1 MATAL
6 LLGRQGHEVILVD
19 RDPGPTEVTDWA
31 RQGVMQFNLPHTLR
45 APGRSLLIERL
56 PDVYA
61 ALLEAGAVDVGS
73 TGRPDPGGMVHVRR
87 SVMERALW
95 EYVST
100 EVTRVTGHVDSLIVD
115 DDVARGLMVE
125 GEPIDADLVVDATG
139 RAGRVSAAYRPAAE
153 GADTGL
159 AYAARLYQLRPGAE
173 PGPRNGGPGYVSA
186 HDGFMLLIFEHD
198 AGTFSV
204 LIVRL
209 ASDGELAQ
217 LRDEAVFE
225 AALQV
230 LPAAAAWT
238 DPARA
243 HPIDQV
249 RAGAG
254 LVNQYRRQ
262 SVNVGRLLAV
272 GDAVCTTNPAG
283 ARGLSLGLLHA
294 AALADIVG
302 EAPDDSWAARLDAW
316 GDGNLLPWYIDHLV
330 TDAAL
335 RRRWS
340 GLAPDLDAPI
350 PSDLVAAAAAERPE
364 FMASVGPYF
373 AMIAH
378 PGTLDPLRDEVRQM
392 LIGGWRPAPLP
403 RPDRQDLVERIR
415 EVTRAV
421 A

>member
-19 RDPGPTEVTDWA
+19 RDPGPTEVADWA

-56 PDVYA
+56 PEVYA
-61 ALLEAGAVDVGS
+61 ALLEVGAVDIGPA
-73 TGRPDPGGMVHVRR
+73 GQADPGGMLHVRR
-87 SVMERALW
+87 SVLERALW
-95 EYVST
+95 QYAST
-100 EVTRVTGHVDSLIVD
+100 EVARVTGHVDSVIVD
-115 DDVARGLMVE
+115 DGVARGLVVD
-125 GEPIDADLVVDATG
+125 GESLEADLVVDASG
-139 RAGRVSAAYRPAAE
+139 RAGRVSDDYRPEAE

-173 PGPRNGGPGYVSA
+173 PGPRNGGPGYVSM
-186 HDGFMLLIFEHD
+186 HEGFLLLIFEHD
-198 AGTFSV
+198 AGTFTV
-204 LIVRL
+204 LLVRL
-209 ASDGELAQ
+209 SSDRELAA
-217 LRDEAVFE
+217 LRDEVAFE
-225 AALQV
+225 AALKL
-230 LPAAAAWT
+230 LPAASAWT
-238 DPARA
+238 DSARA
-243 HPIDQV
+243 YPIDQV

-262 SVNVGRLLAV
+262 SRTTRRLLAV

-294 AALADIVG
+294 AALADIVTG
-302 EAPDDSWAARLDAW
+302 SPEPAWAAQVDRW
-316 GDGNLLPWYIDHLV
+316 GDENLLPWYIDHMV

-340 GLAPDLDAPI
+340 GQAPDLDAPI
-350 PSDLVAAAAAERPE
+350 PSDLVAAAAVERPE
-364 FMASVGPYF
+364 FMARVGPYF
-373 AMIAH
+373 AMLAH
-378 PGTLDPLRDEVRQM
+378 PGTLDPLRAQVRQM
-392 LIGGWRPAPLP
+392 LIDGWRPAPLP
-403 RPDRQDLVERIR
+403 GPDRQDLVARIR